1 MLSLHVI
8 STHPFR
14 SLVTRSGTNRRWVEV
29 EWRVNGERS
38 DRRPKRGW
46 NGVTR
51 NRRNSHV
58 VLLPLSTRTATPV
71 DDGRGKVRWTTWRCE
86 SSVCSASLASS
97 YPRLVTFPS
106 LAAYSLRSSALYLRL
121 FTSFA
126 TRLVRNG
133 MECDETW
140 SERKVKRWDTAGN
153 RARCGAAWQT

>member
-1 MLSLHVI
+1 MS
-8 STHPFR
+8 
-14 SLVTRSGTNRRWVEV
+14 NRRGLSRKPCVPWFV
-29 EWRVNGERS
+29 S
-38 DRRPKRGW
+38 Q
-46 NGVTR
+46 
-51 NRRNSHV
+51 
-58 VLLPLSTRTATPV
+58 VLTVL
-71 DDGRGKVRWTTWRCE
+71 
-86 SSVCSASLASS
+86 ASLASS

-153 RARCGAAWQT
+153 RARCGAA